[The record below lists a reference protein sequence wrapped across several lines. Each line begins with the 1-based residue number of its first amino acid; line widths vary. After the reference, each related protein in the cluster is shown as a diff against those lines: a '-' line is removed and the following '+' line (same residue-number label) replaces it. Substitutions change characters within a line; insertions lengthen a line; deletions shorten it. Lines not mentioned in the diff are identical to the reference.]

1 MRAKA
6 NWLFKKSASPNG
18 QANESRPT
26 QGPRALS
33 NSTTMNDT
41 TFDYI
46 IIGAGTAGCLLANR
60 LSADA
65 SKRVLLIEAGPK
77 DDYHWIHIP
86 VGYLYC
92 IGNPRTDW
100 LFKTEAEAGLN
111 GRSLI
116 YPRGKTLGGC
126 SSINGMIYMRGQTRD
141 YERWADVTGDEQWNW
156 ANSLPYFKL
165 HEDHY
170 KGASPIH
177 GARGTAPEL
186 MQDGAT
192 PYRALLRHHNA
203 GGDWRIEKQRLRWE
217 VLEAFAQAATQ
228 AGIPATDD
236 FNRGNN
242 EGVGFFEVNQKSGWR
257 WNTAKA
263 FLRPTCYARP
273 NFELWTGAHVSELV
287 LEKHTHTDRPLRCS
301 GVKVWNG
308 REMVTAHARRE
319 VILSAGSVASP
330 QLLQLSGIGPAPL
343 LQSKGISVRVDL
355 AGVGANLQDHLQIRT
370 VFKVKNTPTLNTIAN
385 TLWGKARIGLEYVL
399 KRSGPMSMAPS
410 QLGAFTR
417 SDPQQPYPNIQ
428 YHVQPLSL
436 DAFGSPL
443 HTFNAMTASVCNLN
457 PTSRG
462 TVQVRTPDFRDAPAI
477 APNYLSTDADRKVA
491 ADSLRVTRRIM
502 AQSAMQKFVP
512 EEYKPG
518 VQYQSDEELAKLA
531 GDIASTIFHP
541 VGTTKMGRA
550 NDPLAV
556 VDSRLKVRGVA
567 GLRVVD
573 AGVMP
578 FITSGNTNSPTLMIA
593 EKAAQW
599 IAEDALA

>member
-1 MRAKA
+1 
-6 NWLFKKSASPNG
+6 
-18 QANESRPT
+18 
-26 QGPRALS
+26 
-33 NSTTMNDT
+33 MNDT

-65 SKRVLLIEAGPK
+65 SKRVLLIEAGPR

-92 IGNPRTDW
+92 ISNPRTDW
-100 LFKTEAEAGLN
+100 MFKTEAEAGLN

-126 SSINGMIYMRGQTRD
+126 SSINGMIYMRGQSRD
-141 YERWADVTGDEQWNW
+141 YERWADTTGDAQWSW
-156 ANSLPYFKL
+156 DSSLPYFKL

-170 KGASPIH
+170 KGANALH

-186 MQDGAT
+186 MQDAST

-203 GGDWRIEKQRLRWE
+203 GGEWRIEKQRLRWD
-217 VLEAFAQAATQ
+217 VLDAFAKAAVQ

-236 FNRGNN
+236 FNRGDN

-273 NFELWTGAHVSELV
+273 NFELWTGAQASELV
-287 LEKHTHTDRPLRCS
+287 LEQHPGTDQPLRCT

-308 REMVTAHARRE
+308 REMVTALARRE
-319 VILSAGSVASP
+319 VILSAGAVASP
-330 QLLQLSGIGPAPL
+330 QLLQLSGIGPAAL
-343 LQSKGISVRVDL
+343 LQSKGIALRLDL
-355 AGVGANLQDHLQIRT
+355 PGVGANLQDHLQIRT
-370 VFKVKNTPTLNTIAN
+370 VFKVKNTPTLNTIASS
-385 TLWGKARIGLEYVL
+385 LWGKARIGLEYVL
-399 KRSGPMSMAPS
+399 KRTGPMSMAPS

-462 TVQVRTPDFRDAPAI
+462 TINIRTPDFRDAPAI
-477 APNYLSTDADRKVA
+477 APNYLSTEADRKVA

-502 AQSAMQKFVP
+502 AQSAMQAFVP

-541 VGTTKMGRA
+541 VGTTRMGRA
-550 NDPLAV
+550 TDPLAG
-556 VDSRLKVRGVA
+556 VDTRLKVRGVA

-599 IAEDALA
+599 IAEDAQG